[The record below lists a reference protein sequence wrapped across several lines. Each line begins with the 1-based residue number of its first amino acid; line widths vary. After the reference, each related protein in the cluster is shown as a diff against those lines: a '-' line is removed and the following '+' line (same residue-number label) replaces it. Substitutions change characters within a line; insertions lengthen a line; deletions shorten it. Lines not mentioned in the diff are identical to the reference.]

1 MKTSEVELGFTILDL
16 KGVGTLGKENTP
28 GKDMV
33 VRIIMGQKNWLG
45 VGNKFGSIDQK
56 H

>member
-1 MKTSEVELGFTILDL
+1 MHISEVELGFTIMDL
-16 KGVGTLGKENTP
+16 KGVGTLGKEHAP

-33 VRIIMGQKNWLG
+33 VRIIMGQKDRLG

>member
-1 MKTSEVELGFTILDL
+1 MHASEVELGFTILAL
-16 KGVGTLGKENTP
+16 GGEGTIGKENTP

-33 VRIIMGQKNWLG
+33 VRIIMGQRDRLG
-45 VGNKFGSIDQK
+45 VGSKFGSIDQK

>member
-1 MKTSEVELGFTILDL
+1 MHASEVQLGFTILAL
-16 KGVGTLGKENTP
+16 EGEGMIGKENTP

-33 VRIIMGQKNWLG
+33 VRIIMGQGNRLG
-45 VGNKFGSIDQK
+45 VGNKFGFIDQK